1 MSRRL
6 TGKQTNLYVSSE
18 KSIPANMYFS
28 QNFGIKGNM
37 LNELVKSKKF
47 PTLKKSKDQLTF
59 AKENSPYGSGIV
71 KNDQS
76 HQE

>member
-1 MSRRL
+1 
-6 TGKQTNLYVSSE
+6 
-18 KSIPANMYFS
+18 MYFS